1 MEGGIQSFAEL
12 AASHHARERL
22 RFGEFELDLAAYE
35 LRQGGRLLA
44 VADRSL
50 QVLGHLIQH
59 RDRTV
64 LREELLDT
72 VWAGLRVGAGSLNQ
86 AIWELR
92 RTLGTNDGRPM
103 IKTFRGLGYRFIG
116 QVLAHDPARSV
127 GAASRT
133 TLEQQIGLL
142 SEDDL
147 RAVVAFVETLRRG
160 GATPPSVGGERLGA
174 ARFG

>member
-1 MEGGIQSFAEL
+1 MEGGIQSFAYL
-12 AASHHARERL
+12 AASHHARERF

-35 LRQGGRLLA
+35 LRQDGRLLA

-50 QVLGHLIQH
+50 QVLAYLIQH

-72 VWAGLRVGAGSLNQ
+72 VWAGLRVGTGSLSQ

-92 RTLGTNDGRPM
+92 RTLGNNDGRPM

-116 QVLAHDPARSV
+116 HALPHDTGRSV
-127 GAASRT
+127 NAASRT
-133 TLEQQIGLL
+133 ALEQQLGLL

-147 RAVVAFVETLRRG
+147 RAVVAFVETLPRLRR
-160 GATPPSVGGERLGA
+160 A
-174 ARFG
+174 